1 MGWMVLGEKKERRKI
16 VIKKQQ
22 AVMTIKK
29 IITLK
34 SATVVVFKLLAL
46 NYVGQKVF
54 LKRKQSQKKKKKE
67 GKCYVKQKRG
77 NSLQHKASGA
87 VKQIPFLSKSYGP
100 SLRACTCCGGGR
112 CQQDHSKDKEK
123 HIL

>member
-22 AVMTIKK
+22 PVMTIKK

-54 LKRKQSQKKKKKE
+54 LKRKQSQKKKKE